1 MGITRTPDYLPPFAG
16 GRESSLTD
24 QMRLKSMDVIEEKEV
39 YDLDKIEIF
48 HYFH

>member
-1 MGITRTPDYLPPFAG
+1 MGITRTPDYLPPFVG

-24 QMRLKSMDVIEEKEV
+24 QMRSKAMDVIEEKEM
-39 YDLDKIEIF
+39 YDLDKIEIL